1 MFIKSDIVTQRDLN
15 RSEVSV
21 NLVVC
26 KESQPGE
33 TRVALSPDVVAK
45 LTKTGLAVLVEQGA
59 GTGSSFTDQA
69 YRDAGA
75 EIVSDRKALLGKADI
90 LLGVQY
96 PDAHTLDGLK
106 KGAVLVSF
114 VWAKSYPERVKELD
128 SRGIITFSMDAI
140 PRTSRAQTM
149 DALSSMSNI
158 AGYKAVLLGA
168 DALDR
173 YLPMMMTAAGT
184 VPPAKAL
191 ILGAG
196 VAGLQAIAT
205 AKRLGAVVEAFD
217 VRPAV
222 KEQVESLGAKFV
234 DVQLE
239 QEETE
244 TKGGYAKELSEENK
258 RRQAEALK
266 THIAKSDLV
275 ITTALI
281 PGKPAPKL
289 ITTQMVEG
297 MKPGSVVVDIAAE
310 QGGNCELTK
319 AGETVIHKGVKILG
333 PVNLPAQL
341 ASHASQLYA
350 KNLQNLLALLIKDGA
365 LNLDFSDD
373 IIADSVVSGKPAA
386 TA

>member
-1 MFIKSDIVTQRDLN
+1 M
-15 RSEVSV
+15 

-26 KESQPGE
+26 RETQPGE
-33 TRVALSPDVVAK
+33 TRVALSPDVAAK
-45 LTKTGLAVLVEQGA
+45 LAKTGLKILVEQGA
-59 GTGSSFTDQA
+59 GLGSSFTDQA
-69 YRDAGA
+69 YLEAGA
-75 EIVSDRKALLGKADI
+75 EILSDRNALLGKADL

-96 PDAHTLDGLK
+96 PDAKTLDGLR
-106 KGAVLVSF
+106 KGCVLVCF
-114 VWAKSYPERVKELD
+114 VWAKSHPERVTALEE
-128 SRGIITFSMDAI
+128 RGITTFAMDAI

-168 DALDR
+168 DTLDR

-234 DVQLE
+234 DVPLE
-239 QEETE
+239 QEDTE

-258 RRQAEALK
+258 RRQAAALK
-266 THIAKSDLV
+266 EHIAKSDLV
-275 ITTALI
+275 VTTALI
-281 PGKPAPKL
+281 PGRPAPVL
-289 ITTQMVEG
+289 ITRDMVDG
-297 MKPGSVVVDIAAE
+297 MKTGSVIVDIAAE

-319 AGETVIHKGVKILG
+319 AGETVVHKGVHILG

-365 LNLDFSDD
+365 LHLDFNDD
-373 IIADSVVSGKPAA
+373 IIAESVVSGRPAA
-386 TA
+386 AGTA